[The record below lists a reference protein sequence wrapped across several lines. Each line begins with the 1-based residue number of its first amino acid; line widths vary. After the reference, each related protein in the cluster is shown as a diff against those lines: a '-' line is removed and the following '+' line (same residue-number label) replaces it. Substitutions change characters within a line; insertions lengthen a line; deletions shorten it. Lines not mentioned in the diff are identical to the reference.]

1 MRFRAAMLSW
11 SAARSVAHSASDVGG
26 SRLKIR
32 TIALGLALALGPAAC
47 HRHEAAPVA
56 SPAPPAATSGD
67 GSSAMSATEL
77 AAFRQKYGPDHY
89 SEREEEWLIRDYF
102 QDRRDGVFV
111 DVGANHYKVASKTY
125 YLESK
130 LGWSGIAIEPQSEFA
145 EEYTRYRP
153 RTRFLP
159 FFVSDASNQTAR
171 LYLRRRKD
179 QVASS
184 NEAFVKSMGGA
195 SEVRDVP
202 TMTLDDILDSEKIQR
217 IDFLSMDIEL
227 HEPEALRGF
236 HIDRFKPSL
245 VCVEGLLP
253 VRQQILEYFASHGYV
268 VVGKYMWADLENL
281 YFEPLQAR
289 TDRNHQ

>member
-1 MRFRAAMLSW
+1 M
-11 SAARSVAHSASDVGG
+11 
-26 SRLKIR
+26 KIR
-32 TIALGLALALGPAAC
+32 TIALGLALALAPAAC

-56 SPAPPAATSGD
+56 SQAPAVAGD
-67 GSSAMSATEL
+67 GSSAMSAAEL
-77 AAFRQKYGPDHY
+77 AVFRQKYGPDHY

-102 QDRRDGVFV
+102 QDRREGVFV

-130 LGWSGIAIEPQSEFA
+130 LGWSGIAIEPQREFA
-145 EEYTRYRP
+145 EEYTKYRP

-184 NEAFVKSMGGA
+184 DEAFVKSMGGA
-195 SEVRDVP
+195 SEVREVP

-227 HEPEALRGF
+227 HEPQALRGF

-253 VRQQILEYFASHGYV
+253 VRQQILDYFAGHGYV

-281 YFEPLQAR
+281 YFEPLAGR
-289 TDRNHQ
+289 EKR